1 MGQVCS
7 AQVQAF
13 GLGDV
18 HRRSKIGEESST
30 AIVRYR
36 TAQRSTACVG
46 WCLAADR
53 RTVTEDVS
61 ERSDIREQTYPVGG
75 RPERMATETTAPA
88 QSVYIVS
95 PEGRTGK
102 SVVALGLMELLARRV
117 RKVGVFRPV
126 TRSPVGDDLLLKLL
140 VEHDAVELSYESCIG
155 VSYEQVH
162 TDPEA
167 ALATIV
173 ERYRAIERECEV
185 VVIVGSD
192 YTDIAGPTELT
203 FNARIATNLGA
214 PVLLVVSAFERTP
227 DDIAQLVEIATVEL
241 AQAHAATVG
250 VVANRCAPE
259 QLEGVRQRLAGSGLA
274 VWALPETPLLSAPLV
289 ADLMSALD
297 GELLLGDEAMLQR
310 EAEHM
315 LVCGMNVDHV
325 LDRLLDGQL
334 CIAAGDRSEVLV
346 ALASAHAADGFP
358 SLAGIV
364 LNGGY
369 RPTEL
374 VVRLVRGLDQHLP
387 IILTAH
393 DSYAAA
399 RIVASARGVLG
410 RGSQRQI
417 DTALGVFGKYIEP
430 DSLLNA
436 LDVPRSSVVTPLM
449 FESMLIERARAARQ
463 HIVLPEGDDDRI
475 LRAASK
481 LLSRQ
486 VVDLTLLGAESQV
499 RIRAA
504 ELGLDLGSARFIDP
518 QSSEL
523 VELFAVEYARLRA
536 NKGMTLE
543 RAFDVVQD
551 VSYFGTMMV
560 HMGYADGMVSGAAHS
575 TAHTITPSFEIIKA
589 APGATTVS
597 SVFFMCLA
605 DRVLVYGDCAVI
617 PDPTFEQLADIAVSS
632 AATATQFGIDPRVAM
647 LSYSTGRS
655 GAGADVDKVRAAT
668 EIVRARRPDLF
679 VDGPLQYD
687 AAVDAVVAEA
697 KLPGSDVAGRA
708 TVFIFPDLNTGNN
721 TYKAVQRS
729 AGAIA
734 IGPVLQGLD
743 KPVNDLSRGAT
754 VRDIVN
760 TVAITAIQARAMKTE
775 RVAGDTGDT
784 DWGHRS

>member
-1 MGQVCS
+1 MYLV
-7 AQVQAF
+7 A
-13 GLGDV
+13 
-18 HRRSKIGEESST
+18 
-30 AIVRYR
+30 
-36 TAQRSTACVG
+36 
-46 WCLAADR
+46 
-53 RTVTEDVS
+53 
-61 ERSDIREQTYPVGG
+61 
-75 RPERMATETTAPA
+75 
-88 QSVYIVS
+88 
-95 PEGRTGK
+95 PEGRSGK
-102 SVVALGLMELLARRV
+102 SVLALGLLELLARRV

-126 TRSPVGDDLLLKLL
+126 IRSTVDKDPLLKLL
-140 VEHDAVELSYESCIG
+140 VAHDAVELSYDSCIG
-155 VSYEQVH
+155 VTYEQVH
-162 TDPEA
+162 IDPEA

-173 ERYRAIERECEV
+173 ERYRAIERECDV

-214 PVLLVVSAFERTP
+214 PVLLVVSGFERTP
-227 DDIAQLVEIATVEL
+227 DDIAQLVEIATAEL
-241 AQAHAATVG
+241 AQEHAATVG

-259 QLEGVRQRLAGSGLA
+259 QLEAVRHRLSGFGLA

-289 ADLMSALD
+289 ADLMTALD
-297 GELLLGDEAMLQR
+297 GELLLGDEAMLRR

-325 LDRLLDGQL
+325 LERLLDGQL

-369 RPTEL
+369 RPTEM
-374 VVRLVRGLDQHLP
+374 VVRLVRGLDERLP

-393 DSYAAA
+393 GSYDAAG
-399 RIVASARGVLG
+399 IVASARGTLG

-430 DSLLNA
+430 NSMLRA

-449 FESMLIERARAARQ
+449 FESMLIERASVARQ
-463 HIVLPEGDDDRI
+463 HIVLAEGNDDRI
-475 LRAASK
+475 LRAAAE

-486 VVDLTLLGAESQV
+486 VVDLTVLGDESQV
-499 RIRAA
+499 RMRAA
-504 ELGLDLGSARFIDP
+504 ELGLDLGSARYIDP

-523 VELFAVEYARLRA
+523 VQRFAVEYARLRSH
-536 NKGMTLE
+536 KGMTLE
-543 RAFDVVQD
+543 RAHDVVQD
-551 VSYFGTMMV
+551 VSYFATMMV

-575 TAHTITPSFEIIKA
+575 TAHTITPSFEIIKP
-589 APGATTVS
+589 APGTTTVS

-617 PDPTFEQLADIAVSS
+617 PDPTSEELADIAMSS
-632 AATATQFGIDPRVAM
+632 AATAAQFGIDARVAM
-647 LSYSTGRS
+647 LSYSTGHS
-655 GAGADVDKVRAAT
+655 GAGADVDKVRTAT
-668 EIVRARRPDLF
+668 EIVRSRRPDLL

-687 AAVDAVVAEA
+687 AAVDAAVGEA

-729 AGAIA
+729 AGAVA
-734 IGPVLQGLD
+734 IGPVLQGLA

-760 TVAITAIQARAMKTE
+760 TVAITAIQAGALKIE
-775 RVAGDTGDT
+775 RVAGDTSET
-784 DWGHRS
+784 DRTQPW